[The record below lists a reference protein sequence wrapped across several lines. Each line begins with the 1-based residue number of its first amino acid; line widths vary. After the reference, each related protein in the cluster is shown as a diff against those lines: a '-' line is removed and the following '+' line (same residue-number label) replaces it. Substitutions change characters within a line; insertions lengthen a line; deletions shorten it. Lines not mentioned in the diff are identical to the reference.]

1 MDVFE
6 RVREVNTSASLTDDR
21 VAAARAR
28 LLSGIDESR
37 ERNRRRLAHRTLLIA
52 GAVATTAAVA
62 TAVVVFT
69 QETAPPPRVEAI
81 PTPTPTATPQ
91 PQASPSPQPSAT
103 SGTGTT
109 EPFPGTTPQAGQ
121 YLHIVSVTERLH
133 YRSSSGEV
141 FPWAWTTQSSSP
153 PVSALLA
160 RDHDEQYVPAD
171 RSGDW
176 YQAHGPTAEKVTLFP
191 GVQGPDEEQRWNT
204 LMPMDGKVGET
215 WSTGGLAGDAFPPVG
230 STEYYADLPREPHAL
245 LDHLRTVVG
254 TWTSGQEETDDAL
267 LENMTS
273 TLLSNFAPAD
283 VREAYMGALTLS
295 GLARTTPSDD
305 GTVSFEV
312 RREQY
317 SPRTETMLVDETT
330 GWVTVHTVRYDRESG
345 ASGDMVPA
353 DVPDIRTTYTVSL
366 VNSGP

>member
-37 ERNRRRLAHRTLLIA
+37 EQNRRRLALRTLLIA
-52 GAVATTAAVA
+52 GTVAATAAVA

-81 PTPTPTATPQ
+81 PTPTVTPQ
-91 PQASPSPQPSAT
+91 QPATPSPQPSPT
-103 SGTGTT
+103 SGTGAT

-121 YLHIVSVTERLH
+121 YLRIVGVTERLH
-133 YRSSSGEV
+133 YRASSGGA
-141 FPWAWTTQSSSP
+141 FPWAWMSESSSP

-160 RDHDEQYVPAD
+160 RDREEQYVPAD

-176 YQAHGPTAEKVTLFP
+176 YQVHGPKAERVELFP
-191 GVQGPDEEQRWNT
+191 GVQGPDEDQAWNT
-204 LMPMDGKVGET
+204 IMPEDSTVGET
-215 WSTGGLAGDAFPPVG
+215 SSTGGLAGDAFPPVG
-230 STEYYADLPREPHAL
+230 STEYYADLPREPRAL
-245 LDHLRTVVG
+245 LDHLRAVVG
-254 TWTSGQEETDDAL
+254 TWTSSPEETDDAL

-283 VREAYMGALTLS
+283 VRKAYVGALTLS
-295 GLARTTPSDD
+295 GLAQTSSSDD
-305 GTVSFEV
+305 GTVSFEL

-317 SPRTETMLVDETT
+317 SPRTEKLIVDEST
-330 GWVTVHTVRYDRESG
+330 GWATVHTVRYDRQAG
-345 ASGDMVPA
+345 ATGDMVPT
-353 DVPDIRTTYTVSL
+353 DVPDIRTTYTVSIA
-366 VNSGP
+366 NSGP